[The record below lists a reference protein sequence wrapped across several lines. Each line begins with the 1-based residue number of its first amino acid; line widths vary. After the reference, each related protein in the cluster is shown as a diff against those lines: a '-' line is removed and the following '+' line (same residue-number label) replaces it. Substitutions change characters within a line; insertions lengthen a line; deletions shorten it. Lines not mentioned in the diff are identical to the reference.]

1 MNNVLK
7 TFEMFLSLPIS
18 LIRRGIVQI
27 LHVET
32 ESKNIEKALT
42 VSTDENG
49 TNINVVNNYKMY
61 SLLTSVMYKK
71 QMYEKNNSGKIYN

>member
-1 MNNVLK
+1 MNNILK

-32 ESKNIEKALT
+32 NNKEVEKGLNVTA
-42 VSTDENG
+42 DENV

-61 SLLTSVMYKK
+61 SLLTIVMYKK
-71 QMYEKNNSGKIYN
+71 RMYEKNNTGKIYN

>member
-7 TFEMFLSLPIS
+7 TFEIFLSIPLS
-18 LIRRGIVQI
+18 VIRKGIVQI

-32 ESKNIEKALT
+32 EDNETEKGLSVISDDNIT
-42 VSTDENG
+42 S
-49 TNINVVNNYKMY
+49 INVVNNYKMY

-71 QMYEKNNSGKIYN
+71 KLYEKNNAGKICH